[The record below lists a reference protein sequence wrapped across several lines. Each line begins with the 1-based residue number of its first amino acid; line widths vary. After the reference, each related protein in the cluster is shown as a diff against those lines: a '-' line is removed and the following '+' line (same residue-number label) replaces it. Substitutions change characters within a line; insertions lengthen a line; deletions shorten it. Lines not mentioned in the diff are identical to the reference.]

1 MGVLQALPHRVGGRQ
16 GLQLGVGGDG
26 AECAKVQHLGHVAA
40 AADKRAA
47 NRDVVGLLACLLSGP
62 ERCR

>member
-1 MGVLQALPHRVGGRQ
+1 MDLLQAPQYRVDFRQ

-26 AECAKVQHLGHVAA
+26 AECAKVQHLGRVAM

-47 NRDVVGLLACLLSGP
+47 NRDAVGLLACVPGAA